1 MNICMIPVRQGS
13 VRLPK
18 KNYLKLNDKAIY
30 QIAIEKALKVNLF
43 DKIVLNTDDPNL
55 EQEAFRLGVDFYLR
69 DSNIAS
75 SEATSEMV
83 VLDFFQKYDCERVFW
98 LNTVSPLQT
107 LSDIKNF
114 FHQTLKE
121 NCLSSVA
128 VTRHQ
133 VHATFKSHPINFN
146 WKENFAKTQ
155 DMKPV
160 TCFNYSMMSWH
171 NTEKEFLKKG
181 QLFNNSTKM
190 IESSIWSNFLLK
202 SHDDFLLIQKLS
214 SVSPY

>member
-1 MNICMIPVRQGS
+1 MIPVRQGS

-114 FHQTLKE
+114 FHRTLKE

-190 IESSIWSNFLLK
+190 IES
-202 SHDDFLLIQKLS
+202 
-214 SVSPY
+214 